1 MIKCAEICSW
11 RYCYEHIENTSN
23 ITNYKTKDFAELLG
37 VSVKTLQRWDR
48 EGTLKANRT
57 PTDRRY
63 YTYNQYLQFKGIDTE
78 NDTRQIVIYARVSTR
93 DQKDD
98 LQDQVSFLRQFC
110 NARGVIVDQCIEE
123 YGSGLNYNR
132 KKWNQLLDE
141 VMEQTIKTIIVT
153 HKDRFIRFGYDWFE
167 KFCMKFNTTIVN
179 NEELSPQE
187 ELVQDIVSILHVF
200 SCRLYGLRKYKKQIE
215 RDEEIAKELQD
226 GNKSD

>member
-1 MIKCAEICSW
+1 MLKCAHGGIAM
-11 RYCYEHIENTSN
+11 NTSN
-23 ITNYKTKDFAELLG
+23 ITNYKPKDFAELLG

-78 NDTRQIVIYARVSTR
+78 NDTRQVVIYARVSTR

-110 NARGVIVDQCIEE
+110 NARGVIVDQCIED

-141 VMEQTIKTIIVT
+141 VMEQKIKTIIVT

-179 NEELSPQE
+179 NEEL
-187 ELVQDIVSILHVF
+187 VQAIVSILHVF

-215 RDEEIAKELQD
+215 RDEEIAKERQD
-226 GNKSD
+226 GNQPN

>member
-1 MIKCAEICSW
+1 MIKCVEICSW

-63 YTYNQYLQFKGIDTE
+63 YTYSQYLQFKGIDTE

-187 ELVQDIVSILHVF
+187 ELAQNIVSILHVF

-226 GNKSD
+226 GNQPN